1 MLMSAGLPVSANA
14 INKDVGVHT
23 KVCLNV
29 RHRVVSPARIAER
42 TASPEIRLKLYHT
55 SGLRGSHQHLIA
67 EAPDIFPGGDLGV
80 VKYLAR
86 DMLGH
91 EGAAKEEE
99 MRLFAERWAS
109 LSRARAHLCL
119 CLARTERIMNTPG
132 HAVVNLLV
140 LGKRDR
146 RSLFAPIAF
155 GAVLPDL
162 PMFVFYAYQ
171 KSWLKAPERV
181 IWAEAYHD
189 LSWQAFFDVFNSL
202 PLLALGVLVAR
213 RLARPHAA
221 VLFLSMM
228 LHAVCDF
235 ALHRKDAHRHFFP
248 FSDWRFQSP
257 VSYWDPRHYGGIVTT
272 IEMVVVVA
280 GAVVLFKQYPGRGP
294 RVFLGLILL
303 CYAFY
308 IGYALVVWA

>member
-1 MLMSAGLPVSANA
+1 
-14 INKDVGVHT
+14 
-23 KVCLNV
+23 
-29 RHRVVSPARIAER
+29 
-42 TASPEIRLKLYHT
+42 
-55 SGLRGSHQHLIA
+55 
-67 EAPDIFPGGDLGV
+67 
-80 VKYLAR
+80 
-86 DMLGH
+86 
-91 EGAAKEEE
+91 
-99 MRLFAERWAS
+99 
-109 LSRARAHLCL
+109 
-119 CLARTERIMNTPG
+119 MNTPG

-235 ALHRKDAHRHFFP
+235 ALHRKDAHRHFFHSRIGVFKVQSLTGTP
-248 FSDWRFQSP
+248 GTMAASLRRSRWSWSSLERSCFSSNTPDAALAF
-257 VSYWDPRHYGGIVTT
+257 
-272 IEMVVVVA
+272 
-280 GAVVLFKQYPGRGP
+280 
-294 RVFLGLILL
+294 FLGLILL